1 LQDSKGMLTLHV
13 ELCVRCMDEKLNQVI
28 NLLEDRLKLLLADY
42 QDLEK
47 AFDEMHDAFQ
57 KKVLQ
62 NEKLN
67 LKIEEVVQENKLL
80 KSANALL
87 GSDDYKR
94 ETKLKIN
101 ALIKEIDQ
109 CIAQL
114 S

>member
-1 LQDSKGMLTLHV
+1 MQDSKGMLTLHV
-13 ELCVRCMDEKLNQVI
+13 ELSVRCMDEKLNQVI
-28 NLLEDRLKLLLADY
+28 NLLEDRLQFLLADY
-42 QDLEK
+42 RDLEK
-47 AFDEMHDAFQ
+47 AFDEMHNAFQ
-57 KKVLQ
+57 AQVLQ
-62 NEKLN
+62 NEKLTKKVMD
-67 LKIEEVVQENKLL
+67 LEQESKLL

-101 ALIKEIDQ
+101 ALVKEIDQ